1 MKRSFFQKTFNLNL
15 NLLFFGL
22 MTFFISYGFHVLGNQ
37 IKTSSFWNSQS
48 VFTDIQ
54 SKLQVADQYTQS
66 IAYLLILI
74 AIILILTELCQRIMK
89 DSVWNYFKS
98 VYQTLL
104 LRQFLRQEEHSE
116 PVMTIENQTV
126 TRFNPILRSFNR
138 VVSKCTVDVRKD
150 SVSVFL
156 KVPKTQQA
164 QKLLREMEEHI
175 KEEISSRNPEYYFS
189 APNREKSKL
198 WFTGTKR

>member
-15 NLLFFGL
+15 NLLFFG
-22 MTFFISYGFHVLGNQ
+22 FITYLLSDGFHVLGKQ
-37 IKTSSFWNSQS
+37 IKTSSFLNSQS
-48 VFTDIQ
+48 VFVDIQ
-54 SKLQVADQYTQS
+54 TKLQVVEQCIQLFS
-66 IAYLLILI
+66 YLIILI
-74 AIILILTELCQRIMK
+74 VIILILIELSRRILK

-98 VYQTLL
+98 IYQTLR

-116 PVMTIENQTV
+116 PVMTIDNQIV
-126 TRFNPILRSFNR
+126 TRFNPILRSFNQA
-138 VVSKCTVDVRKD
+138 VSKCTVDVRKD

-164 QKLLREMEEHI
+164 QKLLREIEEHI
-175 KEEISSRNPEYYFS
+175 KEEISSRNPKYYFS

-198 WFTGTKR
+198 WFTGAKR

>member
-1 MKRSFFQKTFNLNL
+1 M
-15 NLLFFGL
+15 LFFAL
-22 MTFFISYGFHVLGNQ
+22 MTFSLSYGFRVLCNQ
-37 IKTSSFWNSQS
+37 IKGSSLLNSQS
-48 VFTDIQ
+48 VFADIQ
-54 SKLQVADQYTQS
+54 TKLRVVEQYTQS

-74 AIILILTELCQRIMK
+74 VIALILIELTQRIMK
-89 DSVWNYFKS
+89 DSIWNYFKS
-98 VYQTLL
+98 FYQTLR

-126 TRFNPILRSFNR
+126 TRFNPILRSFNQA
-138 VVSKCTVDVRKD
+138 VSKCTVDVRKD

-175 KEEISSRNPEYYFS
+175 KEEISSRNPKYYFS
-189 APNREKSKL
+189 ASNREKSKL
-198 WFTGTKR
+198 WFTGAKR

>member
-22 MTFFISYGFHVLGNQ
+22 MTFFISSGFHVLGYQ
-37 IKTSSFWNSQS
+37 IKTSSFWDSQS

-54 SKLQVADQYTQS
+54 SKLQVADQYTQL

-74 AIILILTELCQRIMK
+74 VIILILTELCQRIIK

-104 LRQFLRQEEHSE
+104 FRQFLRQEEHSE
-116 PVMTIENQTV
+116 HVMTIENQTV
-126 TRFNPILRSFNR
+126 TGFNPILRSFNR

-189 APNREKSKL
+189 APNLEKSKL

>member
-1 MKRSFFQKTFNLNL
+1 M
-15 NLLFFGL
+15 LFFGFIAFL
-22 MTFFISYGFHVLGNQ
+22 ISYGFHVLGNQ
-37 IKTSSFWNSQS
+37 IKTSSFLSSQS
-48 VFTDIQ
+48 VFVDIQ
-54 SKLQVADQYTQS
+54 TKLQVADQYTQS

-89 DSVWNYFKS
+89 DSIWNYFKS
-98 VYQTLL
+98 VYQTLR

-175 KEEISSRNPEYYFS
+175 KEEISSRNPKYYFS
-189 APNREKSKL
+189 TPNREKSKL

>member
-15 NLLFFGL
+15 NLFFFG
-22 MTFFISYGFHVLGNQ
+22 FFAFFLSYGFHVLSNQ
-37 IKTSSFWNSQS
+37 TKVSSFLNSQS
-48 VFTDIQ
+48 VFVDIQ
-54 SKLQVADQYTQS
+54 SKLQVVEQYAQS
-66 IAYLLILI
+66 LTYLLILI
-74 AIILILTELCQRIMK
+74 AIILIVIELCQRIMK

-98 VYQTLL
+98 VYQTLR

-126 TRFNPILRSFNR
+126 TRFNPVLRSFNR
-138 VVSKCTVDVRKD
+138 VVSICTVDVRKD

-175 KEEISSRNPEYYFS
+175 KEEISSRNPKYYFS
-189 APNREKSKL
+189 APIREKSKL
-198 WFTGTKR
+198 WFTGAKR

>member
-15 NLLFFGL
+15 NLLFFGFIAFL
-22 MTFFISYGFHVLGNQ
+22 ISYGFHVLGNQ
-37 IKTSSFWNSQS
+37 IKTSSFLNSQS
-48 VFTDIQ
+48 VFVDIKT
-54 SKLQVADQYTQS
+54 KLQVADQYTQS

-89 DSVWNYFKS
+89 DSIWNYFKS
-98 VYQTLL
+98 VYQTLR
-104 LRQFLRQEEHSE
+104 LRQFLRIGLKRVTVWFSIVITGSE
-116 PVMTIENQTV
+116 CSSC
-126 TRFNPILRSFNR
+126 LRSFNR
-138 VVSKCTVDVRKD
+138 VVSMCSVDVRKD

-175 KEEISSRNPEYYFS
+175 KEEISSQNPKYYFS

>member
-15 NLLFFGL
+15 NFLFFAL
-22 MTFFISYGFHVLGNQ
+22 MTFSLSYGFRVLGNQ
-37 IKTSSFWNSQS
+37 IKGSSLLNSQS
-48 VFTDIQ
+48 VFADIQ
-54 SKLQVADQYTQS
+54 TKLRVVEQYTQS
-66 IAYLLILI
+66 VAYLLILI
-74 AIILILTELCQRIMK
+74 VIALILIELTQRIMK
-89 DSVWNYFKS
+89 DSIWNYFKS
-98 VYQTLL
+98 FYQTLR

-116 PVMTIENQTV
+116 SVMTIENQTV

-138 VVSKCTVDVRKD
+138 AVSKCTVDVRKD

-175 KEEISSRNPEYYFS
+175 KEEISSRNPKYYFS
-189 APNREKSKL
+189 ASNREKSKL
-198 WFTGTKR
+198 WFTGAKR

>member
-1 MKRSFFQKTFNLNL
+1 MKRSFFQKTFNFNL
-15 NLLFFGL
+15 NLLFFGFV
-22 MTFFISYGFHVLGNQ
+22 TFLLSYGFHVLGKQ
-37 IKTSSFWNSQS
+37 IKISAFLNSQS
-48 VFTDIQ
+48 VFVGIQ
-54 SKLQVADQYTQS
+54 TKLQVVEQCIQS
-66 IAYLLILI
+66 LSYL
-74 AIILILTELCQRIMK
+74 IILIGIILIIIELSQRILK

-98 VYQTLL
+98 IYQTLR

-126 TRFNPILRSFNR
+126 TRFNPVLRSFNR
-138 VVSKCTVDVRKD
+138 EVSKCTVDVRKD

-175 KEEISSRNPEYYFS
+175 KEEVSSRNPKYYFS
-189 APNREKSKL
+189 APNREKGKL
-198 WFTGTKR
+198 WFMGAKR